1 MDWRRIQ
8 IFAKIC
14 GNKSFTAAAQIIGKS
29 QSTLSRDVIQLEKKI
44 GFKNLSGYDTKR
56 LYAYLAERYL
66 SFWFKKYTTYKEH
79 PWIFIQN

>member
-44 GFKNLSGYDTKR
+44 GFKVFERNIRGIELTDQGKK
-56 LYAYLAERYL
+56 LFILAEEFNSKL
-66 SFWFKKYTTYKEH
+66 ILFNLKKS
-79 PWIFIQN
+79 

>member
-44 GFKNLSGYDTKR
+44 GFKVFERNIRGIELTDQGKK
-56 LYAYLAERYL
+56 LLILAEEFNSKL
-66 SFWFKKYTTYKEH
+66 ILFNLKKS
-79 PWIFIQN
+79 

>member
-14 GNKSFTAAAQIIGKS
+14 GNKSFTAAAKIIGKS

-44 GFKNLSGYDTKR
+44 GFRVFKR
-56 LYAYLAERYL
+56 DIRGIELTEQGKKLLMIANE
-66 SFWFKKYTTYKEH
+66 FNFKLDK
-79 PWIFIQN
+79 I

>member
-44 GFKNLSGYDTKR
+44 GFKVFKR
-56 LYAYLAERYL
+56 NIRGIELTEQG
-66 SFWFKKYTTYKEH
+66 KKLLMIANEFNCKLDK
-79 PWIFIQN
+79 I

>member
-44 GFKNLSGYDTKR
+44 GFKVFKR
-56 LYAYLAERYL
+56 DIRGIKLTEQGKKLFKLAEEFNSKL
-66 SFWFKKYTTYKEH
+66 IAFNLKKS
-79 PWIFIQN
+79 

>member
-44 GFKNLSGYDTKR
+44 GFKVF
-56 LYAYLAERYL
+56 ERDIRGIEL
-66 SFWFKKYTTYKEH
+66 TEQGKKLLMIANEFNFKLDK
-79 PWIFIQN
+79 I

>member
-44 GFKNLSGYDTKR
+44 GFKVFERNIRGIELTEQGKKVLMIANEFNLKLDK
-56 LYAYLAERYL
+56 
-66 SFWFKKYTTYKEH
+66 
-79 PWIFIQN
+79 I

>member
-8 IFAKIC
+8 VFAKIC

-44 GFKNLSGYDTKR
+44 GFKVFERNIRGIELTEQGKKLLMIANEFNLKLGK
-56 LYAYLAERYL
+56 
-66 SFWFKKYTTYKEH
+66 
-79 PWIFIQN
+79 I

>member
-29 QSTLSRDVIQLEKKI
+29 QSTLSRDIIQLEKKI
-44 GFKNLSGYDTKR
+44 GFKVF
-56 LYAYLAERYL
+56 ERNIRGIEVTEQGKKL
-66 SFWFKKYTTYKEH
+66 LMIANEFNFKLDK
-79 PWIFIQN
+79 I

>member
-14 GNKSFTAAAQIIGKS
+14 GNKSFTAAARIIGKS

-44 GFKNLSGYDTKR
+44 GFKVF
-56 LYAYLAERYL
+56 ERN
-66 SFWFKKYTTYKEH
+66 
-79 PWIFIQN
+79 IR

>member
-14 GNKSFTAAAQIIGKS
+14 GDKSFTAAAQIIGKS

-44 GFKNLSGYDTKR
+44 GFKVF
-56 LYAYLAERYL
+56 ERNIRGIEL
-66 SFWFKKYTTYKEH
+66 TEQGKKLLMIANEFNFKLDK
-79 PWIFIQN
+79 I

>member
-44 GFKNLSGYDTKR
+44 GFKVF
-56 LYAYLAERYL
+56 ERNIRGIEL
-66 SFWFKKYTTYKEH
+66 TEQGKKLLMIANEFNFKLDK
-79 PWIFIQN
+79 I

>member
-14 GNKSFTAAAQIIGKS
+14 GNKSFTAAARIIGKS

-44 GFKNLSGYDTKR
+44 GFRVFKRDIRGIELTEQGKKLLMIANEFNLKLGK
-56 LYAYLAERYL
+56 
-66 SFWFKKYTTYKEH
+66 
-79 PWIFIQN
+79 I

>member
-14 GNKSFTAAAQIIGKS
+14 GNKSFTAAAKIIGKS

-44 GFKNLSGYDTKR
+44 GFKVF
-56 LYAYLAERYL
+56 ERNIRGIEL
-66 SFWFKKYTTYKEH
+66 TEQGKKLLMIANEFNFKLDK
-79 PWIFIQN
+79 I

>member
-44 GFKNLSGYDTKR
+44 GFKVFRRDIRGIELTEEGKKLLMIANEFNSKLS
-56 LYAYLAERYL
+56 E
-66 SFWFKKYTTYKEH
+66 
-79 PWIFIQN
+79 I

>member
-44 GFKNLSGYDTKR
+44 GFKVF
-56 LYAYLAERYL
+56 ERNIRGIEL
-66 SFWFKKYTTYKEH
+66 TEQGKKLLMIANEFNFKLDKVYKH
-79 PWIFIQN
+79 KP